1 MLRQIPLNPP
11 LGKGETCLA
20 NEEFNIGDCGLNAN
34 RMIGGIG
41 MFPLPAPVGT
51 VLMIV
56 LMIGIFYFILI
67 RPQQKKMKRH
77 QSMINNLSKGDQV
90 VTEGGIY
97 GSVVGLKENVV
108 VLRIA
113 SVRDED
119 VKIEVSRAR
128 IAFLNKGG
136 ELIEGE

>member
-1 MLRQIPLNPP
+1 
-11 LGKGETCLA
+11 
-20 NEEFNIGDCGLNAN
+20 
-34 RMIGGIG
+34 MIGGIG

-51 VLMIV
+51 VVMIV

-67 RPQQKKMKRH
+67 RPQQKKMKKH
-77 QSMINNLSKGDQV
+77 QGMINNLSKGDQV

-97 GSVVGLKENVV
+97 GSVVGLKENIV